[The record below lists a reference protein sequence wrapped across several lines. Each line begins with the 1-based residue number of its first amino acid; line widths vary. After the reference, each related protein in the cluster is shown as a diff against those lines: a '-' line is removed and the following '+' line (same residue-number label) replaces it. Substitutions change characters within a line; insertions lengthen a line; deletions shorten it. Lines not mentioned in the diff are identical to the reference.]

1 MIKEEYLNEL
11 KEKLKSIDFGNNL
24 IFLNNPITFLNDLDL
39 EILQELQEFD
49 IKNKKYKSSIFDKNM
64 SNLFL
69 TKKQTQDLN
78 DFAHNNNLKTNEI
91 KLNTSK
97 SSNLEFIKNTSEPVV
112 SRDVQIDA
120 EGIKET
126 KESVP
131 NLEFVKNTSEP
142 VVTRDI
148 QIDAE
153 GIKETK
159 ESVPNLEFIK
169 NTSEPV
175 VTRDVQTDAEGMKE
189 TKESVPSL
197 EFIKNTSEKDDQNL
211 NNLSFMNSMQ
221 DTSSYYLSKE
231 EMKLI
236 KDDISKNYKKNN
248 TSTNILFDIKNRKIP
263 TFKRGGSVNLNNSQG
278 IKTVLMGE
286 QNSPESFK
294 FNKDSVNITPNGLV
308 QSPTVA
314 TFINPNVEEMNSLKP
329 EKIDPIYNEKSNVKK
344 EIKEFF
350 NLDQNVTLFDLTN
363 RLKKINNKRSGSIVK
378 DTKAAVPLR
387 YPINIVNKSK
397 NSCLIYNKFFDVK

>member
-49 IKNKKYKSSIFDKNM
+49 IKNKKYKSSIFDKNV

-97 SSNLEFIKNTSEPVV
+97 SS
-112 SRDVQIDA
+112 
-120 EGIKET
+120 
-126 KESVP
+126 
-131 NLEFVKNTSEP
+131 
-142 VVTRDI
+142 
-148 QIDAE
+148 
-153 GIKETK
+153 
-159 ESVPNLEFIK
+159 NLEFIK

-350 NLDQNVTLFDLTN
+350 NLDPNVTLFDLTN